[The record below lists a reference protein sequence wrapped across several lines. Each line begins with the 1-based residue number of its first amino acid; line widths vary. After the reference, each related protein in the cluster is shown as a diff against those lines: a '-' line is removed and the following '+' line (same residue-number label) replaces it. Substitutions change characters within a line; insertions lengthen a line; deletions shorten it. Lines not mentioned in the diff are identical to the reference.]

1 MASHFFPLAD
11 QPAKVKKLK
20 ALRDK
25 WSAEQAAP
33 CTPDSPAGK
42 AKKNN
47 EKKNSAK

>member
-1 MASHFFPLAD
+1 MPAFGEAHGWEFPYLHDAT
-11 QPAKVKKLK
+11 QEVAH
-20 ALRDK
+20 AY
-25 WSAEQAAP
+25 AAA